1 MDPSEST
8 TVKLKGLSYSAT
20 IEDLEALFEP
30 CGEVEGVTISSDRG
44 EVAYVNF
51 ASPEGAANVGSTT
64 RVSFVL
70 NEGRGGMSSV

>member
-30 CGEVEGVTISSDRG
+30 CGEVEGITISSDRG

-51 ASPEGAANVGSTT
+51 KHPEGASKVGRRT
-64 RVSFVL
+64 RASPVL
-70 NEGRGGMSSV
+70 YKGGGG